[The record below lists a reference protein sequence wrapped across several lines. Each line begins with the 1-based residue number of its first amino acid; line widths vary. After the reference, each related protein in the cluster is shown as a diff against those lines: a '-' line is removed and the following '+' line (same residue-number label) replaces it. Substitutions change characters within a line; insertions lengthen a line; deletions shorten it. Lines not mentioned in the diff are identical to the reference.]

1 MCGLS
6 SHSLLSF
13 TPTSAMDAKS
23 ECVCTERI
31 VWPFDLFCIWAHLGF
46 IAVSLLK
53 PHLGL
58 IWLLFVSAKM
68 LQCRVNP
75 QVTLWGAKVIAPIT
89 HIRKACFSLKSR
101 QQRMRWLDDITD
113 SMNVSLSKLRVGDGQ
128 GGQPWGSPWGRKQ
141 WDTTERMNWTE
152 LNWSSLRFRVFADLF
167 WPHKLLQLFLHVF

>member
-128 GGQPWGSPWGRKQ
+128 GGLACCSPWGCKESDRTD
-141 WDTTERMNWTE
+141 WLNWTE
-152 LNWSSLRFRVFADLF
+152 QLYEGSFKAIFASSSNDT
-167 WPHKLLQLFLHVF
+167 